1 MIIIADDKYL
11 KYEEFKKG
19 LVGLTPEEY
28 EEAVGRLFC
37 SDECRIENLKEEMEL
52 EKERREGKTNGR
64 KISQINQR
72 E

>member
-1 MIIIADDKYL
+1 MTKVTEIPVYCWHCSKRFYIEIAN
-11 KYEEFKKG
+11 
-19 LVGLTPEEY
+19 VT
-28 EEAVGRLFC
+28 AGRLFC